1 MPNVL
6 AAYEKLHDQG
16 LEIVG
21 ISFDKDKEALEKF
34 VAKQKMTWP
43 QYFDGLYWQNKIG
56 QEYGINSIP
65 AMWLVDKKGKLRDM
79 NARPDLAEKVGRL
92 LAEKD

>member
-1 MPNVL
+1 
-6 AAYEKLHDQG
+6 
-16 LEIVG
+16 
-21 ISFDKDKEALEKF
+21 LEKF

-43 QYFDGLYWQNKIG
+43 QYFDGKMWQNKFG

-79 NARPDLAEKVGRL
+79 NARPGLAEKVEKL